1 MSSAQKPAFGVLI
14 ANLGTPIAPTPKAVK
29 EYLAEFLWDKRVVD
43 VARPLWWLILNG
55 IILRT
60 RPKRVAKAYASVWQ
74 EQGSPLM
81 VISRAQQQALKK
93 ALTEQFGF
101 DVPVALGMS
110 YGQPSMAS
118 ALAELEAAHVQRV
131 LILPL
136 YPQYSSSTT
145 ASVYD
150 AVSKVMAKTHALP
163 ETRWVN
169 QYHQHPLYI
178 QALANSVREYR
189 AQHGSGDVLLMSF
202 HGIPQRYED
211 RGDPY
216 PTQCRTTAKLVAK
229 ELGLSD
235 DQWLCSFQS
244 RFGKEEWVK
253 PYTDASLEALAKQG
267 VRRVDVLSPAFA
279 ADCLETLEEL
289 DVENRELF
297 MHNGGH
303 DYHYI
308 PCLNERQ
315 DHIELLQELVI
326 QHSAGWLSS
335 N

>member
-1 MSSAQKPAFGVLI
+1 MNSAQKPAFGVLM
-14 ANLGTPIAPTPKAVK
+14 ANLGTPAAPTPKAVK

-55 IILRT
+55 IVLRT
-60 RPKRVAKAYASVWQ
+60 RPKRVAKAYQSVWQ

-93 ALTEQFGF
+93 ALAKQFGF
-101 DVPVALGMS
+101 EVPVALGMS

-118 ALAELEAAHVQRV
+118 ALAELAAAKVERV

-150 AVSKVMAKTHALP
+150 AVSKVMAQAHALP

-189 AQHGSGDVLLMSF
+189 AQHGSGDLLLMSF

-229 ELGLSD
+229 ELGLRD

-253 PYTDASLEALAKQG
+253 PYTDETLEQLAKQG
-267 VRRVDVLSPAFA
+267 GRVDVLSPAFA

-289 DVENRELF
+289 NVENRELF
-297 MHNGGH
+297 MHNGGG